1 MLMILLGVI
10 MGLNTEKHNGST
22 ICDLCYKDGE
32 GYRNIG
38 SLIYFRTH
46 EAEVKLDLLPCR
58 AWKIGRE
65 WFIGNFMPCEKVPE
79 PPYIAGDIMAT
90 TDERGNPIKVG
101 HVHTRDNETGET
113 QYYLTL
119 FGIPIGVWRKAIK
132 ESDEGGGR
140 RSLFMRIKMEDGEC
154 SD

>member
-1 MLMILLGVI
+1 
-10 MGLNTEKHNGST
+10 MGLNARKGNGTT
-22 ICDLCYKDGE
+22 IADLCYMEGE
-32 GYRNIG
+32 RYRNIG

-46 EAEVKLDLLPCR
+46 AAEIKLDLIPMS
-58 AWKIGRE
+58 AWTAGKD
-65 WFIGNFMPCEKVPE
+65 WFIGNFMPSDKVPDA
-79 PPYIAGDIMAT
+79 PYVEGDIMAT

-101 HVHTRDNETGET
+101 HVHTRDDEDGNA

-140 RSLFMRIKMEDGEC
+140 RSLFLGIKLEDEE
-154 SD
+154 